1 MGECMAMTPKTKPIE
16 IVVLDASVAVAI
28 CAREAD
34 KVIQAQMAMDEYSQ
48 DGTQFYSPN
57 VFVSEVL
64 YVLCKQV
71 NKAKLTVETHK
82 QSITDFEKFLLLL
95 EPNPNGD
102 YPLMRRAEEIRGD
115 YACRR
120 SADGLYIALAEQLS
134 ATYETVL
141 LTFDEDMPKQ
151 AARHAPNVT
160 VRLLPVTP

>member
-1 MGECMAMTPKTKPIE
+1 MATTPKTE
-16 IVVLDASVAVAI
+16 LVEVVVLDASVAVAI

-34 KVIQAQMAMDEYSQ
+34 KIAQAQAAMDEYSQ
-48 DGTQFYSPN
+48 SGVQFHSPN

-64 YVLCKQV
+64 YVLCKQL
-71 NKAKLTVETHK
+71 NKSKLTVETHA

-95 EPNPNGD
+95 EPNPMGD
-102 YPLMRRAEEIRGD
+102 YPLMRRAEEIRGG
-115 YACRR
+115 YACPR

-151 AARHAPNVT
+151 AARHAPSVT
-160 VRLLPVTP
+160 VRLLPVFSSP